1 MKRFLMLLA
10 LPVLLGAA
18 APAGVTAEHPWMRY
32 LLPNIPA
39 GGYFTLRNDADT
51 PAVLT
56 GASSPACGTLMLHES
71 EDMSGMAMM
80 VMVPSII
87 VPAHGAVS
95 FAGGSYHL
103 MCMKPK
109 MKRGEEISVTLNFQ
123 GGSTLALT
131 MKVYGPAGPGQ

>member
-1 MKRFLMLLA
+1 MLLA

-39 GGYFTLRNDADT
+39 GGYLTLRNDAGT

-56 GASSPACGTLMLHES
+56 GASSPACGALMLHKS
-71 EDMSGMAMM
+71 EDVSGMAMM
-80 VMVPSII
+80 AMVPSITI
-87 VPAHGAVS
+87 PAHGAVS
-95 FAGGSYHL
+95 FAGGGYHL

-109 MKRGEEISVTLNFQ
+109 MKLGERVPVTLNFQ
-123 GGSTLALT
+123 DGATLALT